1 MMKEK
6 PFKIDKDIFRKKF
19 IKYTRKAF
27 QVLPELDNPR
37 ILDIGCGTGAPTMEL
52 AQLCSGHILAVDI
65 DQLSLDILAQ
75 KIEKAGLQNRVR
87 TVKCSLFELDFPDEA
102 FDIIWAEGSIHII
115 GFERGLKEWRQ
126 FLNPKGFLVV
136 HDESENIAEKRAQIL
151 RSGYDLIEHFVL
163 PGDMWWKVYFDPL
176 EKYINEIRKEYSTDP
191 AVLSVCDT
199 EQREIDMVKKNPRQ
213 YGSAFF
219 VMQKR

>member
-52 AQLCSGHILAVDI
+52 AWLCNGHILAVDI
-65 DQLSLDILAQ
+65 DQLSLDILSQ
-75 KIEKAGLQNRVR
+75 KIEEAGLQDRVR
-87 TVKCSLFELDFPDEA
+87 AVKCSLFELDFPDEA

-126 FLNPKGFLVV
+126 LLNPKGFLVV

-176 EKYINEIRKEYSTDP
+176 EKHINEIRKEYSTDP

>member
-65 DQLSLDILAQ
+65 DQPSLDILSQ
-75 KIEKAGLQNRVR
+75 KIEEAGLQNRVR
-87 TVKCSLFELDFPDEA
+87 AVKCSLFELDFPDEA

-115 GFERGLKEWRQ
+115 GFERGLTEWRQ

-136 HDESENIAEKRAQIL
+136 HDESENIVEKRAQIL

-163 PGDMWWKVYFDPL
+163 PGDMWWKEYFDPL
-176 EKYINEIRKEYSTDP
+176 EKHINEIRREYSTDP